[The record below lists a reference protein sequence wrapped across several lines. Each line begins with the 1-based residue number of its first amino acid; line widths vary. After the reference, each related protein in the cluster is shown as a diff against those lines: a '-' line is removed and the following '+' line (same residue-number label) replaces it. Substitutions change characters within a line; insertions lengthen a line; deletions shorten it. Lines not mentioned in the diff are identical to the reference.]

1 MKTTLKLLLSAFI
14 AVLSC
19 SIANAQGYMHAIDG
33 ATLVYS
39 NTFNGPAVDIKGTA
53 PQYINP
59 NAIKYGG
66 TNTALFIRATNNVA
80 AGWWAYQDGTLGN
93 QLNSVLLTNG
103 ILPGFVYTIHA
114 RMSMPVAPTSGGWAG
129 LGFAQAIPGDPHT
142 GYRISD
148 TTVSGNAR
156 VFWALLNYQAQGNG
170 TVLTSGA
177 QNSAVLFS
185 GVSAFNNLMP
195 TLNVVNTINVT
206 LDTTGAKWIGS
217 ENINGTFVGSMVLN
231 ASPVGLLTGFGYTQT
246 TTAAGAY
253 KWIDMSLYA
262 SSLVITTNP
271 VSATVSVGSAYTN
284 TIEVA
289 CTSPGFQW
297 YTNNVPVNGANTN
310 ILVFNP
316 VTTANASANIYCVI
330 TNSDMTVT
338 SAVAS
343 LAVVTAPTITATTP
357 ITYSNSV
364 ALDGAPEQ
372 FISLFGGH
380 AFGTTNYPGSTPT
393 FTVSALG
400 QAPLAYQWKT
410 NGVAVGG
417 AISPSFTATNCSLTG
432 PTNFTCVVTN
442 SLGFATNEWAVS
454 YVSTPQVAYMQL
466 ILSNTP
472 AAFWRL
478 NEAPDDLNGDQ
489 GLPALDFACGNNGLY
504 QNGDIDYAGY
514 TNVGSSFYTN
524 PDTTDGSAEF
534 GIVSSAGGEIK
545 SIQGVDFAT
554 NGNAA
559 FTIQAWVKAPAQSIS
574 PATIVA
580 KGTVG
585 NEQFDLDVNSGK
597 WRFLIRTNL
606 QIAESVTAATGPD
619 NAWHLLVGVCDEPNK
634 LLALYVDGLSV
645 GTFGLTSGTLMANTN
660 SVTIGSRPASPLDTT
675 DAAQFTG
682 NISDVVVYKSALS
695 SGQIASLWQAFG
707 GQVGFQFLPPLPPT
721 NFVFQ
726 GYGTFNTILLPATI
740 IGPAPMGY
748 YWTNVT
754 IGGIVASGRTNVFG
768 NMNCTLT
775 IPNASPSLSG
785 DTLELVVT
793 NAASST
799 NWFTTL
805 FCQPAPIQLGYSN
818 TIMYSNFFNGGT
830 WSVEGQPMTAA
841 NLLVTNNSWHVT
853 SNNVAG
859 GWSATADGT
868 QGANSDSVMVPFTPA
883 AGYVYTLEGSLTFLV
898 TPAAGSWS
906 GLGFA
911 ATFPTG
917 YVPEPRV
924 MNNWTL
930 LNMFANGGGAQLWS
944 NSVVAYQVPNLMTA
958 LNTPYDI
965 KLILDT
971 TGAQW
976 TMTEYVA
983 GTLVGSY
990 TYGAIPTIRSFGYEQ
1005 TGTVP
1010 GDTKWNYISLTQV
1023 APDGSSAGAP
1033 YPLNPSVLPTGI
1045 TVGAGNPLTIPTT
1058 AYGAVPVGYSWN
1070 NTNTAAVL
1078 GSGTTNNLAP
1088 LIANLSVGS
1097 VPGSWNG
1104 NTLSLVL
1111 TNAYGTNISYI
1122 LLTVTNG
1129 ISLNPTNIGVTLSG
1143 GNLYLT
1149 WPTDHTGYTLQAQTN
1164 SLTVGISTNWVDV
1177 PTSTS
1182 TNQVVFP
1189 INPANGS
1196 VFYRLYYN
1204 H

>member
-1 MKTTLKLLLSAFI
+1 MKTTLKLLLAAFL
-14 AVLSC
+14 AVFC
-19 SIANAQGYMHAIDG
+19 CFNTKAQGYLNAIDTS
-33 ATLVYS
+33 TLVYS
-39 NTFNGPAVDIKGTA
+39 NTFNGSAVDIQGA
-53 PQYINP
+53 VPQYINP

-66 TNTALFIRATNNVA
+66 TNIASFIRASNNVPVGFFA
-80 AGWWAYQDGTLGN
+80 NQDGTMGN
-93 QLNSVLLTNG
+93 QLDSVLLTNN

-114 RMSMPVAPTSGGWAG
+114 RMTIVTQPPGGGWTG
-129 LGFAQAIPGDPHT
+129 IGFIQGIPAPRSS
-142 GYRISD
+142 YRISD
-148 TTVSGNAR
+148 IGNR
-156 VFWALLNYQAQGNG
+156 FVWALLNYQAQGGG
-170 TVLTSGA
+170 TVLGSGGG
-177 QNSAVLFS
+177 NGAVVFS
-185 GVSAFNNLMP
+185 GVSTFNNLMN
-195 TLNVVNTINVT
+195 TLGAVNTVNLS
-206 LDTTGAKWIGS
+206 LDTTGAKWIVS

-231 ASPVGLLTGFGYTQT
+231 TTPVGLLNGFGYTQT
-246 TTAAGAY
+246 TTTAGAY
-253 KWIDMSLYA
+253 KYSNLSLYA

-271 VSATVSVGSAYTN
+271 VSATVSAGSAYTN
-284 TIEVA
+284 TIQVA

-316 VTTANASANIYCVI
+316 VSTANASANIYCVI
-330 TNSDMTVT
+330 TNSDTTVT
-338 SAVAS
+338 SAVVS
-343 LAVVTAPTITATTP
+343 LAVVTAPTIAATTP
-357 ITYSNSV
+357 TTYNNSV
-364 ALDGAPEQ
+364 ASDGAPEQ
-372 FISLFGGH
+372 FLTLFGGY

-393 FTVSALG
+393 FTVTALG
-400 QAPLAYQWKT
+400 QAPLTYMWLT

-417 AISPSFTATNCSLTG
+417 ATGISFTATNCSLTG

-442 SLGFATNEWAVS
+442 SLGSATNEWVVS
-454 YVSTPQVAYMQL
+454 YVSTPPVAYMQL

-472 AAFWRL
+472 TAFWRL
-478 NEAPDDLNGDQ
+478 NETPDDGNGDQ
-489 GLPALDFACGNNGLY
+489 GLPALDFASGNNGLY
-504 QNGDIDYAGY
+504 QNGDIGYVGY

-524 PDTTDGSAEF
+524 PDTNNGSAQF
-534 GIVSSAGGEIK
+534 GIVTTAGGEIK
-545 SIQGVDFAT
+545 SIRGVDFAT
-554 NGNAA
+554 NGSAT

-574 PATIVA
+574 PATIIA
-580 KGTVG
+580 KGAAG
-585 NEQFDLDVNSGK
+585 NEQFALDVNGGK

-606 QIAESVTAATGPD
+606 AVAESITAATGPD

-634 LLALYVDGLSV
+634 ILAFYVDGLSI
-645 GTFGLTSGTLMANTN
+645 GTFGLTAGTIIANTN
-660 SVTIGSRPASPLDTT
+660 LVTIGSRPANPLDFT

-682 NISDVVVYKSALS
+682 NISDVVVYKNALS

-726 GYGTFNTILLPATI
+726 GYGTFNTITLPATV

-748 YWTNVT
+748 YWTNMT

-805 FCQPAPIQLGYSN
+805 FSPGPPVQLGYAN
-818 TIMYSNFFNGGT
+818 TILYSNNFNGGL
-830 WSVEGQPMTAA
+830 WSVEGQPMSAA
-841 NLLVTNNSWHVT
+841 NLLVTNNTWHVV

-859 GWSATADGT
+859 GWSATANGS
-868 QGANSDSVMVPFTPA
+868 QGANSDSIIVPFTPNP
-883 AGYVYTLEGSLTFLV
+883 GYVYTLEGSLTFLV
-898 TPAAGSWS
+898 TPPTGGWS
-906 GLGFA
+906 GLGFSGTYA
-911 ATFPTG
+911 SG
-917 YVPEPRV
+917 YTPEPRI

-930 LNMFANGGGAQLWS
+930 LNMFANGGGSQLFS
-944 NSVVAYQVPNLMTA
+944 NAVVVASVPSLMTA

-965 KLILDT
+965 KLVLDT

-976 TMTEYVA
+976 SLTLYVA
-983 GTLVGSY
+983 GTLVGSASY
-990 TYGAIPTIRSFGYEQ
+990 PTKPVIQSFGYTQ
-1005 TGTVP
+1005 TGQTA
-1010 GDTKWNYISLTQV
+1010 GDTKWNYISFTQV

-1045 TVGAGNPLTIPTT
+1045 TVGAGNPLSIPAT

-1129 ISLNPTNIGVTLSG
+1129 ISLNVTNIGLTMSN
-1143 GNLYLT
+1143 GNLYLS

-1164 SLTVGISTNWVDV
+1164 SLSVGISTNWVDV
-1177 PTSTS
+1177 PASTV

-1189 INPANGS
+1189 VNPANPS
-1196 VFYRLYYN
+1196 VFYRLYLN